1 MTKSILKRHSLSGVS
16 VSSSISESSDS
27 ASREDSPKAKRVS
40 FDGAEPARVFV
51 ADEWDRS
58 PAEVT
63 LRLTYK

>member
-1 MTKSILKRHSLSGVS
+1 MTKGILKRSSLSRVS
-16 VSSSISESSDS
+16 VASSISDLSDS
-27 ASREDSPKAKRVS
+27 ASQQDSPKAKRVS
-40 FDGAEPARVFV
+40 FNGAEPARVFE

>member
-1 MTKSILKRHSLSGVS
+1 MTKGILKRHSLSGVS
-16 VSSSISESSDS
+16 VASSISDS
-27 ASREDSPKAKRVS
+27 TDSTSQEDSPKVKRVS
-40 FDGAEPARVFV
+40 FDGAEPARVFK

>member
-1 MTKSILKRHSLSGVS
+1 MIKGILKRHSLSGVS
-16 VSSSISESSDS
+16 VASSNSEISDS
-27 ASREDSPKAKRVS
+27 TSQEDTPKAKRVS
-40 FDGAEPARVFV
+40 FDGTEPARVFE